1 MWKGSRNVGNSILK
15 SKGLDNSTQIC
26 ISVLGSKLDTDI
38 HKNICRLAF
47 DGKMVHSFTE
57 KEYQSVELP
66 KLKIYKDKKKE
77 GIVERCVNDYE
88 ASPIF
93 VHSWKFAID
102 KS

>member
-1 MWKGSRNVGNSILK
+1 MSCLQNIQTKH
-15 SKGLDNSTQIC
+15 LDTTQIC

-47 DGKMVHSFTE
+47 DGKMIHSFKE

-88 ASPIF
+88 ASPYFCARLKICN
-93 VHSWKFAID
+93 
-102 KS
+102 